1 MGDRS
6 LLKLASQISSLTL
19 VNLSGLKLITDKS
32 LKKLAYRNR
41 GLTTIWL
48 TNCDKL
54 SDAAIAAIA
63 KPTLRAI
70 GLGGCTQVTDRAIK
84 LLATNCPKLTRVGLT
99 GCISLTNDAVKAI
112 AANCPLVKSL
122 GVEGCPMITR
132 DGLNVLNTGVKIYA
146 SQVSHK
152 SGYKMKRDRYGNLIR
167 YPDVQIFQSLQGLRA
182 SDIAQ
187 ALKRGRK

>member
-54 SDAAIAAIA
+54 SDAAIEAIGLHCDKLTTLVMKGVDALTDRGVAAIA

-84 LLATNCPKLTRVGLT
+84 LLATNCPNSRESV
-99 GCISLTNDAVKAI
+99 
-112 AANCPLVKSL
+112 
-122 GVEGCPMITR
+122 
-132 DGLNVLNTGVKIYA
+132 
-146 SQVSHK
+146 
-152 SGYKMKRDRYGNLIR
+152 
-167 YPDVQIFQSLQGLRA
+167 
-182 SDIAQ
+182 
-187 ALKRGRK
+187 